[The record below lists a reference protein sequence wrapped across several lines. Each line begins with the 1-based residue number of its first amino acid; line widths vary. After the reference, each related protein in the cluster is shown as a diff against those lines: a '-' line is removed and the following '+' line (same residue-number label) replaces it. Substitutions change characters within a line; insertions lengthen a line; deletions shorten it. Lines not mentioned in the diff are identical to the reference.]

1 MNNNLFHKNADRLH
15 SITLARCYCF
25 LINRI
30 YYHIRMENYM
40 CFCFECQLQN
50 LLCELFTERVGQ
62 RYLFH
67 RNLHNYNEVD
77 DIEIL
82 GKFLVADM

>member
-1 MNNNLFHKNADRLH
+1 
-15 SITLARCYCF
+15 
-25 LINRI
+25 
-30 YYHIRMENYM
+30 MENYM